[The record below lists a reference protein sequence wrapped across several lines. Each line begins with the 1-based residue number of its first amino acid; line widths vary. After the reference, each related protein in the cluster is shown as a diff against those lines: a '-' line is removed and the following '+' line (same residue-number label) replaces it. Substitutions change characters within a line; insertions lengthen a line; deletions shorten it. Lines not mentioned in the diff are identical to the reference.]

1 MNVVGIDVSKGKST
15 VAILTPGVGMID
27 PFRITHDRDGFDYL
41 KDTISSLSG
50 ETRVVM
56 ESTGRYHTLLAD
68 NLYRSGYF
76 VSVLN
81 AKLLSGFD
89 NNSLRK
95 VKTDCQDSIK
105 ICNYGATYWSTLEKY
120 VPEESIRKDLRNL
133 CRQRTDLLKMSTT
146 LNNQLISVSDIVFP
160 GVNKVLNSVKTDG
173 SMKWVDFIESF
184 HSAAKVAKMKLP
196 SFRNSYKK
204 FCIKHGYCYQETKAD
219 ELHSKATVF
228 ASAIEESEAAC
239 LITNIYARQLQEINR
254 SVAQISVK
262 MHELSER
269 LPEYEIVMQM
279 YGVGKELG
287 PQLMAEIGDVRR
299 FHSKNALVAYAG
311 IDPPPFQSGQF
322 VSKSRKI
329 SKRGSSQ
336 LRKTLFL
343 IMKIYVVTGA
353 EDQDIFKFIQAKRS
367 EGKHYYS
374 ALVAGANKFLRQY
387 YAKVV
392 EALGPIEEKD

>member
-173 SMKWVDFIESF
+173 K
-184 HSAAKVAKMKLP
+184 
-196 SFRNSYKK
+196 
-204 FCIKHGYCYQETKAD
+204 
-219 ELHSKATVF
+219 TV
-228 ASAIEESEAAC
+228 
-239 LITNIYARQLQEINR
+239 
-254 SVAQISVK
+254 
-262 MHELSER
+262 
-269 LPEYEIVMQM
+269 
-279 YGVGKELG
+279 
-287 PQLMAEIGDVRR
+287 
-299 FHSKNALVAYAG
+299 
-311 IDPPPFQSGQF
+311 
-322 VSKSRKI
+322 
-329 SKRGSSQ
+329 
-336 LRKTLFL
+336 
-343 IMKIYVVTGA
+343 
-353 EDQDIFKFIQAKRS
+353 
-367 EGKHYYS
+367 
-374 ALVAGANKFLRQY
+374 
-387 YAKVV
+387 
-392 EALGPIEEKD
+392 